1 MAPRTMGRR
10 ALRNSGAVRNS
21 QRRVLRPLCAI
32 LTLVLCA
39 GVLADENT
47 IRAAELQKEF
57 STAFAIDD
65 RDEQL
70 RVVREIRR
78 LLSIPNP
85 PIDALVLARDGTDS
99 GVLARLVRLASRGP
113 DSIGGGFDSPL
124 LQYEATWALTN
135 VASGTSEHTRKVT
148 ASGAVPVLVRL
159 LQRERLLSY
168 EGGLVTLPEADGGA
182 AGAAAN
188 ADVREQAAWALGNV
202 AGDSEEA
209 CRLVLEEGALAPL
222 LALLEPGALPQTTRT
237 AVWAASN
244 FGRNCPKAL
253 LDDRYLPGDQS
264 RSANRKALDLKI
276 GAVAGGLADRFAQL
290 AFSADE
296 ATAADASWGLWYLL
310 SNDVLSIPQLL
321 ALELR
326 EPWFDAL
333 PAGHEDLP
341 AQLRARHGVGPW
353 GNRWAAALKDEPP
366 RDGYQAGGTL
376 AMPRALPAEACRS
389 DLVLRMVQLLAPAAG
404 GDFDDADADAN
415 PTQVPALRV
424 IGLTMSGEDAHTQAA
439 LDCGALPALRRLLG
453 APRPLL
459 QKLAAWALSNAL
471 AGTAAQ
477 IDAVIDERILVPL
490 AGLLRGSPDDG
501 VRREAT
507 ICLANVLLRGTPAQ
521 TGAVVESSC
530 DDDCE

>member
-1 MAPRTMGRR
+1 MRRGECVWRSAQSAAHDGWTSARR
-10 ALRNSGAVRNS
+10 A
-21 QRRVLRPLCAI
+21 I
-32 LTLVLCA
+32 LLALVVCA
-39 GVLADENT
+39 GVIADENAA
-47 IRAAELQKEF
+47 RAGAPKEF
-57 STAFAIDD
+57 GTAFAIDD

-70 RVVREIRR
+70 RVVSEIRR

-253 LDDRYLPGDQS
+253 LDDRYLPGDQP
-264 RSANRKALDLKI
+264 RSANWKALDLKI

-296 ATAADASWGLWYLL
+296 ATAADASWGCGTCCRTTC
-310 SNDVLSIPQLL
+310 SRSRSSSRSSC
-321 ALELR
+321 ASR
-326 EPWFDAL
+326 GSTRCRRATRTCRRSCARATASGRGATGGRRRSKTSRRATGTRR
-333 PAGHEDLP
+333 AGRSRC
-341 AQLRARHGVGPW
+341 RARSRRRRAERPGAADG
-353 GNRWAAALKDEPP
+353 AAA
-366 RDGYQAGGTL
+366 RAGG
-376 AMPRALPAEACRS
+376 
-389 DLVLRMVQLLAPAAG
+389 G
-404 GDFDDADADAN
+404 
-415 PTQVPALRV
+415 
-424 IGLTMSGEDAHTQAA
+424 
-439 LDCGALPALRRLLG
+439 RRL
-453 APRPLL
+453 
-459 QKLAAWALSNAL
+459 
-471 AGTAAQ
+471 
-477 IDAVIDERILVPL
+477 
-490 AGLLRGSPDDG
+490 
-501 VRREAT
+501 
-507 ICLANVLLRGTPAQ
+507 
-521 TGAVVESSC
+521 
-530 DDDCE
+530 